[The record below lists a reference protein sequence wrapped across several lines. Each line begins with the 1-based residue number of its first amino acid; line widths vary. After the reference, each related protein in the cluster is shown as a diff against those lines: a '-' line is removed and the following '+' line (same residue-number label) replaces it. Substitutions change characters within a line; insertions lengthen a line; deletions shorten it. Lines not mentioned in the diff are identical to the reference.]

1 MTAFSDYLEN
11 RLLDITLGLGAAYSL
26 RTETIDMSGN
36 TVYVGLHTT
45 STNDD
50 NSGTAVSGGSYA
62 RTAITFAAPSGGA
75 TSNSALV
82 TFPTATA
89 SWGTVTHFGI
99 YDAAVA
105 GNLLYWGAL
114 TVSKTVDNGDIFT
127 IPASNLTVT
136 LQ

>member
-11 RLLDITLGLGAAYSL
+11 ALLDHTLRNVSL
-26 RTETIDMSGN
+26 TSPA
-36 TVYVGLHTT
+36 TVYLGLHTSAT
-45 STNDD
+45 GDD
-50 NSGTAVSGGSYA
+50 DSGTEVSGGSYA
-62 RTAITFAAPSGGA
+62 RQALTFNAPSAGSTA
-75 TSNSALV
+75 NSALV
-82 TFPTATA
+82 TFPTSTA

-99 YDAAVA
+99 YDSLAG

-127 IPASNLTVT
+127 VPVSNLTVT

>member
-11 RLLDITLGLGAAYSL
+11 ELINGTLRNVAYVPAA
-26 RTETIDMSGN
+26 
-36 TVYVGLHTT
+36 TVYIGLHTT
-45 STNDD
+45 ATNDD
-50 NSGTAVSGGSYA
+50 NSGTEVTGGSYA
-62 RTAITFAAPSGGA
+62 RQSVAFAAPAGGS

-99 YDAAVA
+99 YDASSG

-127 IPASNLTVT
+127 VPAGNLTVT

>member
-11 RLLDITLGLGAAYSL
+11 ALIDHTLRNTALTSP
-26 RTETIDMSGN
+26 T
-36 TVYVGLHTT
+36 TVYLSLQT
-45 STNDD
+45 SATNDD
-50 NSGTAVSGGSYA
+50 DSGTEVSGGSYA
-62 RTAITFAAPSGGA
+62 RQAVAFSAPSGGS
-75 TSNSALV
+75 TSNSGLV

-89 SWGTVTHFGI
+89 SWGTVSHFGI
-99 YDAAVA
+99 YDAVTV

-127 IPASNLTVT
+127 VPIGNLTVT

>member
-11 RLLDITLGLGAAYSL
+11 ALLNHTLRNVSL
-26 RTETIDMSGN
+26 TAPT
-36 TVYVGLHTT
+36 TVYIGLHTT
-45 STNDD
+45 ATNDD
-50 NSGTAVSGGSYA
+50 DSGTEVSGGSYA
-62 RTAITFAAPSGGA
+62 RQSVTFGAPSGGSS
-75 TSNSALV
+75 SNSALV

-99 YDAAVA
+99 YDAVSA

-127 IPASNLTVT
+127 VPSSNLTVT

>member
-11 RLLDITLGLGAAYSL
+11 KLIDGTLRNTAYTPAA
-26 RTETIDMSGN
+26 
-36 TVYVGLHTT
+36 TVYIGLHTT
-45 STNDD
+45 ATNDD
-50 NSGTAVSGGSYA
+50 NSGTEVSGGSYA
-62 RTAITFAAPSGGA
+62 RTSATFSAPSGGS

-99 YDAAVA
+99 YDLSAA

>member
-1 MTAFSDYLEN
+1 LTAFSDYLEN
-11 RLLDITLGLGAAYSL
+11 ALINGTLRNVDYS
-26 RTETIDMSGN
+26 SVA

-45 STNDD
+45 ATNDD
-50 NSGTAVSGGSYA
+50 NSGTEVSGGSYA
-62 RTAITFAAPSGGA
+62 RTSCAFAAPSGGSS
-75 TSNSALV
+75 SNSALV

-99 YDAAVA
+99 YDAAAA